1 MSEPQ
6 SGPQQGGPRLENRLP
21 AEGIN
26 SSSDH
31 PLREAAW
38 LIGATLSVLAVAVLL
53 VGWGAQWLAP
63 RLPFSAEVAIAAQ
76 VMDQEPSQPEAHA
89 AASRALQSLANR
101 IAAAMDLPPGMAVVV
116 RYSDSPLVNA
126 YATVGGHIRVH
137 RGLLERLRSED
148 ALAALLAHEMAHVK
162 HRHVAANLGRG
173 LALALLLGAVSAD
186 AGAAAAQGALG
197 QATQLA
203 LMSYTREQES
213 AADAEA
219 LRAVVATHG
228 HGGGLADLFD
238 TLGTATGGAE
248 PPAELLLSHPLMRH
262 RVQAAQALGREQ
274 GWRMSGPLSPLPG
287 GLRPPGPPQKTSPGV

>member
-1 MSEPQ
+1 MNEPEGTPE
-6 SGPQQGGPRLENRLP
+6 GPRGPRLENRLP

-26 SSSDH
+26 SSSEH

-38 LIGATLSVLAVAVLL
+38 LIGATLSVLAAAVLL

-63 RLPFSAEVAIAAQ
+63 QLPFSAEVAIASQ
-76 VMDQEPSQPEAHA
+76 VMGQEQAQPEAHA
-89 AASRALQSLANR
+89 AASRALQALANR
-101 IAAAMDLPPGMAVVV
+101 IAATMGLPPGMAVVV
-116 RYSDSPLVNA
+116 RFSDTPVVNA

-137 RGLLERLRSED
+137 RGLLEHVRSED
-148 ALAALLAHEMAHVK
+148 ALAALLAHEMAHVT

-197 QATQLA
+197 QATQMA

-219 LRAVVATHG
+219 LRAVVALYG
-228 HGGGLADLFD
+228 HGGGLIDLFS
-238 TLGTATGGAE
+238 TLGTATAGLE

-262 RVQAAQALGREQ
+262 RIQAAQALGWEQ
-274 GWRMSGPLSPLPG
+274 GWKMSGALSPLPA
-287 GLRPPGPPQKTSPGV
+287 GLLPQKPGG